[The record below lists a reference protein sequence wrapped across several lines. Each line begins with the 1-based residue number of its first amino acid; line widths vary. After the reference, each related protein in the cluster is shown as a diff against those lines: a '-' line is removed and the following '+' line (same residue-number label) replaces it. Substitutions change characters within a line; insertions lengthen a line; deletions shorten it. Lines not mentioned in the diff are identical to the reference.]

1 MKLHIISL
9 ANRADPWV
17 NDAIKTYCKRFP
29 KEWRLNLIDLKP
41 EARTSGKT
49 TDQILTIERDKL
61 RQAIPKNCLIVAL
74 DERGINLNSQQLA
87 SKLLDWHNAGEQL
100 CLLIGSADGL
110 HQDIKQQ
117 SAEQW
122 RLSSLTLPHAL
133 VKVIATEMLYR
144 AWSII
149 NDHPYH
155 RA

>member
-17 NDAIKTYCKRFP
+17 NDAIETYCKRFP

-49 TDQILTIERDKL
+49 TDQILAIERDKL

-74 DERGINLNSQQLA
+74 DELGIEVNSLQLA
-87 SKLLDWHNAGEQL
+87 TKLLEWHNKGEQL

-117 SAEQW
+117 STEQW

-133 VKVIATEMLYR
+133 VKVIATEALYR
-144 AWSII
+144 AWSIL
-149 NDHPYH
+149 NNHPYH
-155 RA
+155 RD